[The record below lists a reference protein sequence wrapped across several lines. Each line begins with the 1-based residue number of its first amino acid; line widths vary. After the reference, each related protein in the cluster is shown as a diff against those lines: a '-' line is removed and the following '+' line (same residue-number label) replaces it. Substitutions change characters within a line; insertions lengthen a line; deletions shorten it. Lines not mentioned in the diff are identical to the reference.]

1 MAHDPRT
8 KHFLSQ
14 VTLTPPLR
22 LTRLTTPPSQGFFH
36 QSSPNSEVAHN
47 LLVQTRVTSPTYIP
61 PESQKLHFLRS
72 EKQKAAA
79 SDTLT
84 WTFTKHEVA
93 VAFDTL
99 MDQLALPPAGV
110 AQALL
115 MKGRL
120 GSLGEL
126 WAHLGDATLEKRMKS
141 KRLSVEFD
149 AGEITWLDKAMEHD
163 NVNYIHF
170 LCQTQV
176 SQEIL
181 DRAFGIAL
189 SKMSLRAMKLLL
201 SFGAV
206 ASRYGEAI
214 NKQIKDRNL
223 ELVELLLSAPD
234 SMDGATWKECLDG
247 ELSRAETGETLSI
260 SFLLLLLSNRPGL
273 VSEYLLLSTIRLQNV
288 QATAI
293 VLAYAT
299 SNEIFFNIHHQACE
313 LASQCQNDND
323 RFMMFKLLSDSD
335 LVGDSLPLREEL
347 VKDTRA
353 RHIPLVKLL
362 VQAGVEVD
370 EALSWAISYVDSELI
385 EILDCGN
392 RSSSSTRILTG
403 GVSERRDDD
412 N

>member
-8 KHFLSQ
+8 TYFLSQ

-22 LTRLTTPPSQGFFH
+22 LTRLTTPPSQDFFY
-36 QSSPNSEVAHN
+36 QSSPNSEIAHN
-47 LLVQTRVTSPTYIP
+47 LLVQARVISPNYIA
-61 PESQKLHFLRS
+61 PERQKLHFLRS
-72 EKQKAAA
+72 EKQRAAA
-79 SDTLT
+79 CDTST

-93 VAFDTL
+93 IAFGTL
-99 MDQLALPPAGV
+99 MEQPVLPPAGV

-115 MKGRL
+115 MNGNL
-120 GSLGEL
+120 GSLEEL

-149 AGEITWLDKAMEHD
+149 VLKMGWLDKAVAHD
-163 NVNYIHF
+163 NLNYIHL
-170 LCQTQV
+170 LCQTKV
-176 SQEIL
+176 SQESL

-206 ASRYGEAI
+206 ASGYGEVI

-247 ELSRAETGETLSI
+247 ELSRAETGEILSI

-273 VSEYLLLSTIRLQNV
+273 VSESLLLSTLRLHNV

-299 SNEIFFNIHHQACE
+299 SNEIFFNIRHQACE

-323 RFMMFKLLSDSD
+323 RFMLFKLLSDSD

-370 EALSWAISYVDSELI
+370 EALSWAISYVDIELI
-385 EILDCGN
+385 EVLDCGN
-392 RSSSSTRILTG
+392 RPSSSTRIVTG
-403 GVSERRDDD
+403 GVSEQSD
-412 N
+412 